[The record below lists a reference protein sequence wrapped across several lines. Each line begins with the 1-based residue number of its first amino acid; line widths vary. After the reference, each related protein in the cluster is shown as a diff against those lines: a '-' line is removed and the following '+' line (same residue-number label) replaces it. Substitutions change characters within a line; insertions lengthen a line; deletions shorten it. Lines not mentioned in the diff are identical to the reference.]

1 MSDLCIP
8 FLHNFHLKN
17 PFVVYKRV
25 YVKDPKFLEVPWKE
39 DRNRIS
45 GLQNATSQGSEFY
58 FLLCGFTGCRH
69 IDFTLNFLQTRM
81 KTGFRQT
88 YSADWTQHTG
98 HLSQMHPGTSAFPR
112 VLLSACARHFTPADP
127 DGQTLLWG
135 HNLLFASGSPEVE
148 VSVLLPC
155 QGPVRRPLGV
165 ATGRGMFKE
174 KGLEKWLSG

>member
-45 GLQNATSQGSEFY
+45 GLQNATAQGSEFY

-69 IDFTLNFLQTRM
+69 TDFTLNFLQTRM

-88 YSADWTQHTG
+88 HSAHWTCVSDAPRHQRFPLHAALCPCPALHPSRSRWAHSVVG
-98 HLSQMHPGTSAFPR
+98 SQPSVCLWFTRGRGVCPVAMPGSRAKTTWCGYLRDVKREEFGFPR
-112 VLLSACARHFTPADP
+112 
-127 DGQTLLWG
+127 G
-135 HNLLFASGSPEVE
+135 
-148 VSVLLPC
+148 
-155 QGPVRRPLGV
+155 
-165 ATGRGMFKE
+165 
-174 KGLEKWLSG
+174 